1 MKKPGLYS
9 IKTKFVIMS
18 ALIVAT
24 FSVVLGSGIVREEKK
39 HLFTN
44 LEVSGRIL
52 MTSLKAPIINTM
64 ILGEMGVEPG
74 RLDSFVE
81 EIVRNSEFPTLYAMI
96 LDQDG
101 RVLAHSRPDEFGKL
115 YGDPLTLKVL
125 AANGYDSSRICSEKG
140 RVLDMAMPLRI
151 AGKSWGAL
159 RVGLSMAPMEA
170 KYRAFKFKVIIYAAA
185 IFLCGTVVFYVLG
198 YSMSRP
204 LERLSH
210 SMAGI
215 NLGLFEAKSL
225 PPRRDEIGLL
235 QESFHDMLRRL
246 ARSEQER
253 QKALN
258 CLIQNE
264 KMASVGK
271 IVAGVAHE
279 INNPLAAMSACVFKM
294 EGRVPPQSQ
303 VCLDI
308 LKESIPRIETIVR
321 QLSDFSRAGS
331 LELQYV
337 PSDQF
342 FAEVESFVVM
352 ALQKYQTR
360 VITEDGCVPPVLLH
374 IDKGKMHQV
383 VLNLILNA
391 ASASHFKGYIEL
403 RTRQSEGAYQI
414 MVRDEGGGIA
424 QADLE
429 KIFDIFYTTKPA
441 GEGSGIGLAV
451 CKSIVDLHHGAIAVE
466 SSPGNTTFTVKIPLL
481 QGGGNG

>member
-1 MKKPGLYS
+1 MNRPRLYS
-9 IKTKFVIMS
+9 IKTKFVLMS
-18 ALIVAT
+18 ALIVAF
-24 FSVVLGSGIVREEKK
+24 FSVVLGNGIVREEKK
-39 HLFTN
+39 HLYKN

-81 EIVRNSEFPTLYAMI
+81 EIVRNPEFPTVYAMI

-101 RVLAHSRPDEFGKL
+101 KVLAHSRPEEFGKI
-115 YGDPLTLKVL
+115 YNDPLTRKVL
-125 AANGYDSSRICSEKG
+125 ATDSYSSSRICSQH
-140 RVLDMAMPLRI
+140 VLDMALPLRI
-151 AGKSWGAL
+151 SGKSWGAL
-159 RVGLSMAPMEA
+159 RVGLSMLPMQA
-170 KYRAFKFKVIIYAAA
+170 QYQAFRVRVGMYAAA
-185 IFLCGTVVFYVLG
+185 IFFSGTIIFYVLG

-204 LERLSH
+204 LERLSQ
-210 SMAGI
+210 SMAGV
-215 NLGLFEAKSL
+215 NLGLFEAKRL

-235 QESFHDMLRRL
+235 QESFHDMLVRL

-258 CLIQNE
+258 YLIQNE
-264 KMASVGK
+264 KMVSIGK

-279 INNPLAAMSACVFKM
+279 INNPLAAMAACVFKM
-294 EGRVPPQSQ
+294 EGRVPPESQ
-303 VCLDI
+303 TCLDI

-331 LELQYV
+331 LDLQYV

-342 FAEVESFVVM
+342 FAEVESFVIM

-360 VITEDGCVPPVLLH
+360 VITEDACLPPVLLH
-374 IDKGKMHQV
+374 IDKGKLHQV

-391 ASASHFKGYIEL
+391 ASASNFTGYIEL
-403 RTRQSEGAYQI
+403 RARQSEGAYQI
-414 MVRDEGGGIA
+414 AVRDEGGGIP
-424 QADLE
+424 QEELE

-451 CKSIVDLHHGAIAVE
+451 CKSIVDLHHGTIAVQ
-466 SSPGNTTFTVKIPLL
+466 SAPGDTTFTVNIPLR
-481 QGGGNG
+481 QGGENG